1 MQKNARAP
9 LAEVYDDKSILEHM
23 HYALLLSLMRSHGL
37 GTLLDRPDFG
47 ASFRKVLF
55 LVVLATDMG
64 MHGDF
69 MKSFSKHIHSR
80 HARSD
85 LKRRILICQALIK
98 CADISNP
105 VRASQFHAVMRL

>member
-37 GTLLDRPDFG
+37 GSLLDRPNFG
-47 ASFRKVLF
+47 ASYRKVLF
-55 LVVLATDMG
+55 LVVLATDMS
-64 MHGDF
+64 MHADF
-69 MKSFSKHIHSR
+69 MQAFEKHI
-80 HARSD
+80 RSKNPHPD
-85 LKRRILICQALIK
+85 LLKRRILVCQALIK

-105 VRASQFHAVMRL
+105 VSAVS